1 MSKGKIIRYFPGNN
15 TPDGYYSFFNNII
28 PWKKAKRIIIIKG
41 GPGVGKSTMI
51 RNITNKLVERGLD
64 IELLHCTAD
73 SNSLDGLIVRDHNIA
88 VVDGTSPHM
97 IDPKFPGCIDEIVN
111 FGDFWDESGLQQNR
125 EQIFILQEKVRNL
138 YKEYINI

>member
-97 IDPKFPGCIDEIVN
+97 ID
-111 FGDFWDESGLQQNR
+111 
-125 EQIFILQEKVRNL
+125 
-138 YKEYINI
+138 